1 MTCKKVRVRLS
12 SYLDGE
18 LPKEE
23 SIRIESHLQA
33 CPRCAEELDSLNA
46 MGRLLDGL
54 PGMEIPPGFEQR
66 LTMEA
71 GRRMARQRRIVLSDY
86 RWLEGAAAKIAAVLL
101 LATGL
106 AVGGVMGGSVS
117 GTISQQRAAAS
128 VQEPELDLQSAF
140 APADPIAAAYL
151 QIAEE
156 LN

>member
-1 MTCKKVRVRLS
+1 MRCKKVRVRLS

-18 LPKEE
+18 LSKKE

-33 CPRCAEELDSLNA
+33 CPRCAEEFDGLNA

-66 LTMEA
+66 LTVAA
-71 GRRMARQRRIVLSDY
+71 GRRTARQRRIVLSDY
-86 RWLEGAAAKIAAVLL
+86 GWLEGAAARIAAVLL
-101 LATGL
+101 LVTGL

-117 GTISQQRAAAS
+117 GTISQHRAAAS
-128 VQEPELDLQSAF
+128 VEGRDLDLLSAF
-140 APADPIAAAYL
+140 APTDSIATAYL